1 MKMPVR
7 LSDNHI
13 FKAVIHNGFIMDEED
28 VSLFS
33 EIEDSLETLKRH
45 ISVITTLLSE
55 QPMGIIRISQETGL
69 PEHKIRYSLR
79 ILERDNI
86 ISPSKEGAIL
96 TPEFIA
102 DRERLVQRAK
112 VFTDDVQEVYQQLKS
127 ILLKK

>member
-1 MKMPVR
+1 M
-7 LSDNHI
+7 
-13 FKAVIHNGFIMDEED
+13 AEED
-28 VSLFS
+28 VSLFA

-45 ISVITTLLSE
+45 ISVIKTLLTE

-112 VFTDDVQEVYQQLKS
+112 GFNDEVQEVYQQLKG

>member
-1 MKMPVR
+1 M
-7 LSDNHI
+7 
-13 FKAVIHNGFIMDEED
+13 AEDE

-33 EIEDSLETLKRH
+33 EIEDSLETLRRH
-45 ISVITTLLSE
+45 ISVIKTLLME
-55 QPMGIIRISQETGL
+55 QPMGIIRISQETNL

-79 ILERDNI
+79 ILERDSI

-112 VFTDDVQEVYQQLKS
+112 RFTDDVHEIYEELKN

>member
-1 MKMPVR
+1 MAE
-7 LSDNHI
+7 D
-13 FKAVIHNGFIMDEED
+13 D

-45 ISVITTLLSE
+45 ISVIKTLLSE
-55 QPMGIIRISQETGL
+55 QPMGIIRISQETNL

-102 DRERLVQRAK
+102 NRERIVQRAK
-112 VFTDDVQEVYQQLKS
+112 KFNDDVQEIYQELKNV
-127 ILLKK
+127 LLKK